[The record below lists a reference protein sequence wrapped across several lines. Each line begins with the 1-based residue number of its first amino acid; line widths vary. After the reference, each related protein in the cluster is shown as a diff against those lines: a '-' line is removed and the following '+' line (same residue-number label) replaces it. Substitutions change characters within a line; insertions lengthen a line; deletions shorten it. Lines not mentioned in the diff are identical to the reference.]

1 MASPEFHDKID
12 AFDLVITAL
21 KDHEKRLDALSER
34 LESLV
39 STLDGVS
46 LPAKKPNS
54 ESQFSEEHL
63 TVVCTQWDEFRDSCQ
78 NAAIITFEVEDSVF
92 HIYAKVDNMLF
103 CYFEPL
109 PKNKLKVMENKSS
122 FSISKSQ
129 LSHIELLQFL
139 VDGKLKC
146 GVTLLIH
153 NAMKKIP
160 EDQYLFNLRY
170 EIDADKMKNF
180 LAEELDLPT
189 DKIIEGKITSKK

>member
-21 KDHEKRLDALSER
+21 KDHEKRLDTLSER

-39 STLDGVS
+39 STLGRVS
-46 LPAKKPNS
+46 LPVKKPSS
-54 ESQFSEEHL
+54 ESQYSQGHL
-63 TVVCTQWDEFRDSCQ
+63 TVVCAQWNEFRESCQ
-78 NAAIITFEVEDSVF
+78 NAAIITFEIEDSVF
-92 HIYAKVDNMLF
+92 HIYAKVDDVMF

-109 PKNKLKVMENKSS
+109 PKKKLTVMENKSS

-146 GVTLLIH
+146 GITLLIH

-160 EDQYLFNLRY
+160 EDQYLFDLRY
-170 EIDADKMKNF
+170 EVDAEKVKNF
-180 LAEELDLPT
+180 LAEELDVPT
-189 DKIIEGKITSKK
+189 NKIIEGKITSKK